1 MLSAG
6 QRKRVALARLLLVLL
21 PVCGCLDEPY
31 ANLDAQRHRTGESN
45 SLGNHA
51 TPRRQALITSHGARI
66 YVRHAAPTFAARRME
81 PWKHHCR
88 VRCAA
93 CVDNFKLIWRRRGDA
108 QSSVVRDH
116 RRAALFPL
124 ALGPET
130 ALLARIA
137 AGTILDAPYCFRA
150 TCCCRSTRCFAAIST
165 TDRSNNWCYRRIR
178 CRLLLACKIFVH
190 WPVTTALPLLAVSP
204 LLAQLLHMPADVLS
218 VLLAALALST
228 PLLSLIG
235 AVCVALTV
243 GMRRSGML
251 LALLVLPLIVP
262 VLIFGAGACDAAQMG
277 LAYTAPLLWLSAWLV
292 VALVAAP
299 LAAAAALKISL
310 T

>member
-1 MLSAG
+1 MKPG
-6 QRKRVALARLLLVLL
+6 
-21 PVCGCLDEPY
+21 
-31 ANLDAQRHRTGESN
+31 T
-45 SLGNHA
+45 
-51 TPRRQALITSHGARI
+51 TT
-66 YVRHAAPTFAARRME
+66 
-81 PWKHHCR
+81 
-88 VRCAA
+88 AA
-93 CVDNFKLIWRRRGDA
+93 CVALLRRDFKLIWRRRGDA
-108 QSSVVRDH
+108 LNPLLFAIIVV
-116 RRAALFPL
+116 ALFPL

-137 AGTILDAPYCFRA
+137 AGTILVAVLLAMLLSLDTLFRSDLDDGSLEQLVLSPHPLA
-150 TCCCRSTRCFAAIST
+150 
-165 TDRSNNWCYRRIR
+165 
-178 CRLLLACKIFVH
+178 LLLACKIFVH
-190 WPVTTALPLLAVSP
+190 WLTTALPLLAVSP

-218 VLLAALALST
+218 VLIAALALST

-251 LALLVLPLIVP
+251 LALLVLPLIMP

-292 VALVAAP
+292 IALVVAP